1 MSIAPGPPEAQALRT
16 KDPDALLGII
26 GRGEGVFI
34 FRPARP
40 RDQHHS
46 NTSML
51 RAESHEMPRKV
62 QSALDGN
69 ASRNRPA
76 YLGQVRLAL

>member
-1 MSIAPGPPEAQALRT
+1 MTRAPGPPEAQALRT

-34 FRPARP
+34 FRFRPARP

-69 ASRNRPA
+69 ASR
-76 YLGQVRLAL
+76 G